1 MAGVINLA
9 DKYSSQVLERFFQD
23 SYTQGSFSKKFDGE
37 FIGVKSVRFHEVG
50 TVPLVDYNR
59 RGNGNRYGTPKDLTD
74 VEYEL
79 PMEKDR
85 SFSFVIDKGDMKEQ
99 MGIKKAGECLRREM
113 REVVTPEVDNYR
125 MDRWAEK
132 AGLHVAL
139 SAEPSKTTIVENM
152 LDANVA
158 LDEHNVPAE
167 GRTFYINPK
176 YYKFIKLASEW
187 NNIEPLAAKALGKGI
202 VGEFDGVPVKKIAR
216 MPANVYFM
224 LVFKNAAISPVK
236 LHEYK
241 MHTDPQGYSGALV
254 EGRFLYD
261 AFVMPTMANG
271 IYVACAPGK
280 VCTKPTIEISSHTVT
295 LTAGSGETIKYTLD
309 GSDPRFSKTAIQY
322 NSSQKPTSAA
332 GDTIRAAAFKS
343 GMFWSDMA
351 EAVDA

>member
-113 REVVTPEVDNYR
+113 REVVTPEIDNYR

-176 YYKFIKLASEW
+176 YYKFIKLAS
-187 NNIEPLAAKALGKGI
+187 
-202 VGEFDGVPVKKIAR
+202 
-216 MPANVYFM
+216 
-224 LVFKNAAISPVK
+224 
-236 LHEYK
+236 
-241 MHTDPQGYSGALV
+241 
-254 EGRFLYD
+254 
-261 AFVMPTMANG
+261 
-271 IYVACAPGK
+271 
-280 VCTKPTIEISSHTVT
+280 
-295 LTAGSGETIKYTLD
+295 
-309 GSDPRFSKTAIQY
+309 
-322 NSSQKPTSAA
+322 
-332 GDTIRAAAFKS
+332 
-343 GMFWSDMA
+343 
-351 EAVDA
+351 

>member
-79 PMEKDR
+79 PMERDR

-99 MGIKKAGECLRREM
+99 MGIKKSGECLRREM
-113 REVVTPEVDNYR
+113 REVVTPEIDNYR
-125 MDRWAEK
+125 MDKWAEK

-139 SAEPSKTTIVENM
+139 SAEPSKSTIVENM
-152 LDANVA
+152 
-158 LDEHNVPAE
+158 
-167 GRTFYINPK
+167 
-176 YYKFIKLASEW
+176 
-187 NNIEPLAAKALGKGI
+187 LAAKALGKGI

-271 IYVACAPGK
+271 IYVACAAGK
-280 VCTKPTIEISSHTVT
+280 VCTKPTIAVSSHTVT
-295 LTAGSGETIKYTLD
+295 LTAGTGETIKYTLD
-309 GSDPRFSKTAIQY
+309 GSDPRFSKTAVEY
-322 NSSQKPTSAA
+322 DSSTKPTSAA